1 MFTPPTPVAGSDG
14 GGSRVFL
21 IAAVRLYREGLADAL
36 ARAPRVEVVGAAH
49 AVPGAEAQVAALA
62 PDVILLS
69 APVETAAPAVRRLR
83 SIAPAARVIALA
95 VREVDPEVVAWAEAG
110 VDAFVTCEDSLRTLV
125 AVVETATRGE
135 LLCTPRTAAAL
146 LRRVRA
152 RALERSLDGAA
163 TSLTLREREIGELIA
178 RGLSNKEIAVSLQI
192 EVPTVK
198 NHVHHILEKLG
209 VAGRGQAAAQ
219 LRLLG

>member
-1 MFTPPTPVAGSDG
+1 M
-14 GGSRVFL
+14 

-36 ARAPRVEVVGAAH
+36 ARASLVDVVGTARSVPEAA
-49 AVPGAEAQVAALA
+49 AQVAAHK

-69 APVETAAPAVRRLR
+69 APVESAPPAVRHLR
-83 SIAPAARVIALA
+83 AIAPGARVIALA
-95 VREVDPEVVAWAEAG
+95 VRELDQEVVSWAEAG
-110 VDAFVTCEDSLRTLV
+110 VDGFVTYDVSLRTLV
-125 AVVETATRGE
+125 DIVETAARGE

-146 LRRVRA
+146 LRRVRG
-152 RALERSLDGAA
+152 RALERSLDGPA
-163 TSLTLREREIGELIA
+163 TRLTQREREIAELIV

-209 VAGRGQAAAQ
+209 VTGRGQAAAH